1 MISIRKDILSGATPQ
16 QIRDLTTE
24 LPSTQLRELAVGLA
38 EDPDL
43 TVCVITYDSGA
54 QELEVLHTGPPHRT
68 EHSIDPRIFT
78 RPSAAPPA
86 RTMSIGTQPALREAV
101 EMIRAI
107 LRDAQHTTG

>member
-24 LPSTQLRELAVGLA
+24 LPSAQLRELAVSLA
-38 EDPDL
+38 EDPNL

-68 EHSIDPRIFT
+68 EHSIDPWKFT
-78 RPSAAPPA
+78 RQSAAPPA
-86 RTMSIGTQPALREAV
+86 RTMSISTQPALRDAV

-107 LRDAQHTTG
+107 LWDAQHTTG

>member
-16 QIRDLTTE
+16 QVRDLTAGLT
-24 LPSTQLRELAVGLA
+24 SVQLREMAVSLA

-43 TVCVITYDSGA
+43 TVCVITYDTGA

-68 EHSIDPRIFT
+68 EHTIDQRKFT
-78 RPSAAPPA
+78 RQPDATPA
-86 RTMSIGTQPALREAV
+86 RTMSVTTQPALRDAV

-107 LRDAQHTTG
+107 LWDAQHTTR